1 VAFARMFLTKPAIKD
16 GGERYLSLEMIDI
29 TGKGGRGTLDE
40 FLREEAELVR

>member
-1 VAFARMFLTKPAIKD
+1 MFLTKPAIKA
-16 GGERYLSLEMIDI
+16 GSERYLSLEVIDV